1 MNPNNSLKSLLFAA
15 SVAIASL
22 CFTTP
27 AAAQMEYMAEAMRP
41 AYMTR
46 DLVVFAEGLNL
57 DDTQEVIIEAMFDSY
72 DDDFQSGWAATQERL
87 NRIADEIKE
96 NPPAS
101 SKETLEP
108 VLNAL
113 GDWLEEKR
121 LLDEGL
127 LDNVQAILV
136 ADQRQLWP
144 GFSQRLYRE
153 KHMNRGRLSGEA
165 VDLFQIIR
173 DSDLSQAAE
182 NAIFDNL
189 GEYAVALD
197 VAMRKRDQ
205 ILRGN
210 PKKLFDNILSGNAK
224 QDDSVVDDLVRA
236 RVEVRDL
243 NDRYIE
249 VLASGL
255 VGEDS
260 ENFRARALKRGY
272 PRIYRRTPAQRILR
286 QAAENENYPEDIIVQ
301 IVQLEGSYLQELLT
315 VNHELLLMT
324 RKHEPEVHRHR
335 QLAGQVRRDGGTPS
349 KLDDPTRDIYKSREE
364 LGKRYIAMLRD
375 LLSPEE
381 FLELDGSRRWI
392 PRSEQG
398 PLVPISSAPD
408 APSKKGV
415 ENVGRDV
422 KRDKRNAKEKRDG
435 SLRDP
440 SIRPS
445 PDGLGKDPNN
455 GAKLGEPES

>member
-1 MNPNNSLKSLLFAA
+1 MSPNNSIKSLLFLV
-15 SVAIASL
+15 SVTIASL
-22 CFTTP
+22 STTSP
-27 AAAQMEYMAEAMRP
+27 VAAQMEYMAEAMRP
-41 AYMTR
+41 AYMSR
-46 DLVVFAEGLNL
+46 DLVVFSEGLNL

-72 DDDFQSGWAATQERL
+72 DDDFQAGWAATQERL
-87 NRIADEIKE
+87 NRIADEIKK
-96 NPPAS
+96 NPPTS

-121 LLDEGL
+121 ALDEGL
-127 LDNVQAILV
+127 LDNVHAILI

-153 KHMNRGRLSGEA
+153 KHMSRGRLSGEA

-173 DSDLSQAAE
+173 DSDLSQSAE
-182 NAIFDNL
+182 NVIFDTL
-189 GEYAVALD
+189 EEYAVALD
-197 VAMRKRDQ
+197 VAIRKRDH

-210 PKKLFDNILSGNAK
+210 PKKLFDDILSGNTK
-224 QDDSVVDDLVRA
+224 QEDTVVDDLIRA

-249 VLASGL
+249 ILASGL

-260 ENFRARALKRGY
+260 ENFRARALERGY
-272 PRIYRRTPAQRILR
+272 PRIYRRIPAQRIFR
-286 QAAENENYPEDIIVQ
+286 QAAENENYADDIIVQ
-301 IVQLEGSYLQELLT
+301 ILQLEASYLQELLT

-335 QLAGQVRRDGGTPS
+335 QLAGQVRRDGGIPS
-349 KLDDPTRDIYKSREE
+349 KLEDPTREVYKSREE
-364 LGKRYIAMLRD
+364 LGKRYIALLRN

-398 PLVPISSAPD
+398 PLVPTGVAPG
-408 APSKKGV
+408 ASSKKDV
-415 ENVGRDV
+415 QNLGRDI
-422 KRDKRNAKEKRDG
+422 KRDKRNAKERDG
-435 SLRDP
+435 LSDVP
-440 SIRPS
+440 GIRPS
-445 PDGLGKDPNN
+445 PGGLGKDP
-455 GAKLGEPES
+455 GGGMKPSEPES

>member
-1 MNPNNSLKSLLFAA
+1 MNPKTSIKSLLFVA

-22 CFTTP
+22 CFPTP
-27 AAAQMEYMAEAMRP
+27 ASAQMEYMAEAMRP

-46 DLVVFAEGLNL
+46 DLVVFSEGLNL
-57 DDTQEVIIEAMFDSY
+57 DDTQDVIIEAMFDSY

-87 NRIADEIKE
+87 NRIADEIKK
-96 NPPAS
+96 NPPTS

-121 LLDEGL
+121 ALDEGL
-127 LDNVQAILV
+127 LDNVQAILID
-136 ADQRQLWP
+136 DQRQLWP
-144 GFSQRLYRE
+144 GFNQRLYRE
-153 KHMNRGRLSGEA
+153 KHMSRGRLSGES

-173 DSDLSQAAE
+173 DSDLSQSAE

-189 GEYAVALD
+189 EEYAVALD
-197 VAMRKRDQ
+197 VTIRKRDQ

-224 QDDSVVDDLVRA
+224 QDDSVVDDLIRA
-236 RVEVRDL
+236 RIEVRDL

-249 VLASGL
+249 ILASGL
-255 VGEDS
+255 IGEDS

-272 PRIYRRTPAQRILR
+272 PRIYRRTPAQRIFR
-286 QAAENENYPEDIIVQ
+286 QAAENENYADDIIVQ
-301 IVQLEGSYLQELLT
+301 ILQLEESYLQELLT
-315 VNHELLLMT
+315 INHELLVMT
-324 RKHEPEVHRHR
+324 RKYEPEVHRHR

-349 KLDDPTRDIYKSREE
+349 KLEDPTREVYKSREE

-381 FLELDGSRRWI
+381 FLELDGSRRWA

-398 PLVPISSAPD
+398 PLVPTNIAPV
-408 APSKKGV
+408 APSKKDGQNL
-415 ENVGRDV
+415 ERDV
-422 KRDKRNAKEKRDG
+422 KRDKRKAKERDG
-435 SLRDP
+435 LSSAPGIRPNPGSLEKDP
-440 SIRPS
+440 SGGMKQS
-445 PDGLGKDPNN
+445 EPD
-455 GAKLGEPES
+455 S

>member
-1 MNPNNSLKSLLFAA
+1 MNPKTSIKSLLFVA

-22 CFTTP
+22 CFPTP
-27 AAAQMEYMAEAMRP
+27 ASAQMEYMAEAMRP

-46 DLVVFAEGLNL
+46 DLVVFSEGLNL
-57 DDTQEVIIEAMFDSY
+57 DDTQDVIIEAMFDSY
-72 DDDFQSGWAATQERL
+72 DDDFQAGWAATQERL
-87 NRIADEIKE
+87 NRIADEIKK
-96 NPPAS
+96 NPPTS

-121 LLDEGL
+121 ALDEGL
-127 LDNVQAILV
+127 LDNVQAILID
-136 ADQRQLWP
+136 DQRQLWP
-144 GFSQRLYRE
+144 GFNQRLYRE
-153 KHMNRGRLSGEA
+153 KHMNRGRLSGES

-173 DSDLSQAAE
+173 DSDLSQSAE

-189 GEYAVALD
+189 EEYAVALD
-197 VAMRKRDQ
+197 VTIRKRDR

-224 QDDSVVDDLVRA
+224 QDDSVVDDLIRA

-249 VLASGL
+249 ILASGL
-255 VGEDS
+255 IGEDS

-272 PRIYRRTPAQRILR
+272 PRIYRRTPAQRIFR
-286 QAAENENYPEDIIVQ
+286 QAAENENYADDIIVQ
-301 IVQLEGSYLQELLT
+301 ILQLEESYLQELLT
-315 VNHELLLMT
+315 INHELLVMT

-349 KLDDPTRDIYKSREE
+349 KLEDPTREVYKSREE

-381 FLELDGSRRWI
+381 FLELDGSRRWV

-398 PLVPISSAPD
+398 PLVPTNIAPG
-408 APSKKGV
+408 APSKKDGQ
-415 ENVGRDV
+415 NLGRDV
-422 KRDKRNAKEKRDG
+422 KRDKRKAKERDG
-435 SLRDP
+435 LSSAP
-440 SIRPS
+440 GIRPS
-445 PDGLGKDPNN
+445 PEGLGKDPS
-455 GAKLGEPES
+455 GGMKPSEPDS

>member
-1 MNPNNSLKSLLFAA
+1 MNPNNSIKSLLFVA
-15 SVAIASL
+15 SVAIASM

-72 DDDFQSGWAATQERL
+72 DDDFQAGWAATQERL
-87 NRIADEIKE
+87 NRIADEIKK
-96 NPPAS
+96 NPPTS

-121 LLDEGL
+121 ALDEGL
-127 LDNVQAILV
+127 LDNVHAILI

-153 KHMNRGRLSGEA
+153 KHMSRGRLSGES
-165 VDLFQIIR
+165 VDLFQITR
-173 DSDLSQAAE
+173 DSDLSQSAE

-189 GEYAVALD
+189 EEYAVALD
-197 VAMRKRDQ
+197 VAIRKRDR

-224 QDDSVVDDLVRA
+224 QDDSVVDDLIRA

-249 VLASGL
+249 ILASGL
-255 VGEDS
+255 IGEDN

-272 PRIYRRTPAQRILR
+272 PRIYRRTPAQRIFR
-286 QAAENENYPEDIIVQ
+286 QAAENENYTEDIIAQ
-301 IVQLEGSYLQELLT
+301 ILLLEASYLQELLT
-315 VNHELLLMT
+315 VNHELLVMT

-349 KLDDPTRDIYKSREE
+349 KLEDPTREVYKSREE
-364 LGKRYIAMLRD
+364 LGKRYIAMLRN

-381 FLELDGSRRWI
+381 FLELDGSRRWV

-398 PLVPISSAPD
+398 PLVPTNIAPG
-408 APSKKGV
+408 AASKKDGQ
-415 ENVGRDV
+415 NLGRDV
-422 KRDKRNAKEKRDG
+422 KRDKLNAKERDG
-435 SLRDP
+435 LS
-440 SIRPS
+440 SSQGIRPK
-445 PDGLGKDPNN
+445 PGGLGKDPD
-455 GAKLGEPES
+455 GGIKPSEPES